1 MGVFS
6 VKAKVWN
13 IADKSKLVEAMFI
26 VDTGATYTLM
36 PSSALKAL
44 GVKPIRSAKLR
55 LADSKLVEKPI
66 GEIAIEID
74 GYSASATPVIFGEKG
89 VHLLG
94 ATTME
99 QLGLAPD
106 PIEKKL
112 KPAEALLMNQEAL

>member
-1 MGVFS
+1 MSLKYTVMGVFS
-6 VKAKVWN
+6 VEAKIWH
-13 IADKSKLVEAMFI
+13 IADTSKLTKVIFI

-36 PSSALKAL
+36 PSSTLKEL

-74 GYSASATPVIFGEKG
+74 GHSASATPVIFGEEG
-89 VHLLG
+89 IYLLG

-99 QLGLAPD
+99 
-106 PIEKKL
+106 
-112 KPAEALLMNQEAL
+112 

>member
-6 VKAKVWN
+6 VEAKVWHV
-13 IADKSKLVEAMFI
+13 ADMSKSTKVMFI

-36 PSSALKAL
+36 PSSTLKEL

-66 GEIAIEID
+66 GEIAIEIN
-74 GYSASATPVIFGEKG
+74 GNSASATPVIFGEEG
-89 VHLLG
+89 VCLLG

-112 KPAEALLMNQEAL
+112 KPTEALLM